1 MKPPRETLKRCE
13 KHAKFGFIMARLPRF
28 AACLDGSFPAL
39 QRVASV
45 DPKPR
50 ISGRLQTR
58 SYPPWPL
65 AAPAS
70 GCCGPVGG
78 RGQCPWAAPAGAI
91 GTKMGQVLGG
101 WWRRKLLMSGDFWSP
116 EVSGFS
122 MDFLCFWQVWCGEK
136 TQLVSWNFLEPNIHS
151 QEMCGRLQL
160 LQA

>member
-1 MKPPRETLKRCE
+1 M
-13 KHAKFGFIMARLPRF
+13 AKFGFIMARLPRF

-39 QRVASV
+39 QRVASL

-91 GTKMGQVLGG
+91 GTGQDGPSTWRMVEAKVVDV
-101 WWRRKLLMSGDFWSP
+101 WWFLKSWSVRIFY
-116 EVSGFS
+116 VSGR
-122 MDFLCFWQVWCGEK
+122 WVWCGEK
-136 TQLVSWNFLEPNIHS
+136 TQLVSWNFLEPNIHC
-151 QEMCGRLQL
+151 QEMCWRLQL